1 MEVTMQRSV
10 VLVVLVV
17 STLSAIGPVS
27 VGFAQKFS
35 APKPVDKFALGE
47 NEVRNLLAVMDS
59 DGDGK
64 VSRQE
69 FAAFMDAEFERL
81 SKRHSGEL
89 DVKELTQATVQA
101 SYFAKVG
108 K

>member
-1 MEVTMQRSV
+1 
-10 VLVVLVV
+10 
-17 STLSAIGPVS
+17 
-27 VGFAQKFS
+27 
-35 APKPVDKFALGE
+35 
-47 NEVRNLLAVMDS
+47 MDS

-69 FAAFMDAEFERL
+69 FTAFLDTEFERL
-81 SKRHSGEL
+81 DKRHSGEL
-89 DVKELTQATVQA
+89 DVKELTQATAQA

>member
-1 MEVTMQRSV
+1 MQRSV

-17 STLSAIGPVS
+17 SALSASGPMS
-27 VGFAQKFS
+27 IGFAQKFS
-35 APKPVDKFALGE
+35 APKPVDRFALGE
-47 NEVRNLLAVMDS
+47 KEVRELLPMMDS

-69 FAAFMDAEFERL
+69 FTAFLDTEFERL
-81 SKRHSGEL
+81 DKRHSGEL
-89 DVKELTQATVQA
+89 DVKELNQATAQA
-101 SYFAKVG
+101 SYFARVG